1 VIGWCGPEGETV
13 SKDCEPADVCGDQWA
28 HTPYLAIAR
37 CVPPSLR
44 YGAPLSCAVEE
55 SHQTGRDIGLAASG
69 FALPSDRRVT
79 TPAPVEDGRAGYID
93 PDRCQIRRCRSE
105 AAN

>member
-1 VIGWCGPEGETV
+1 MRAAAAALWRSLAVTLKKQQDRPPRGWLGGV
-13 SKDCEPADVCGDQWA
+13 
-28 HTPYLAIAR
+28 
-37 CVPPSLR
+37 
-44 YGAPLSCAVEE
+44 
-55 SHQTGRDIGLAASG
+55 G

>member
-1 VIGWCGPEGETV
+1 MCAAVAALGR
-13 SKDCEPADVCGDQWA
+13 A
-28 HTPYLAIAR
+28 
-37 CVPPSLR
+37 
-44 YGAPLSCAVEE
+44 LSCAVEE
-55 SHQTGRDIGLAASG
+55 SNQTGRDIGLAASG
-69 FALPSDRRVT
+69 FALPSGRRVVT